1 MSRVRSLLRF
11 VFAAMVVV
19 GAGLVPSRDASA
31 DTGPQLRHAN
41 VSPDPASV
49 VRFGPAWRYPQDGW
63 IVLHIEGS
71 PYDRGYQHGRLL
83 AREIADYIQAM
94 AEIRSHEAPTK
105 AWKDV
110 RLFVNALFLRK
121 FHAEYLEEMKG
132 IADGAAAAGAKFDG
146 RRIDLLDV
154 VVINSDVELGFL
166 ESALEATANGLDR
179 LKFTEPRYSQPK
191 APVKHRCSAFVAT
204 GPATAGG
211 QIVSGHITMTDLSYT
226 RHLNVWLD
234 VQPSDGH
241 RIVMQS
247 FPAGIQSGLDYYINS
262 GGLIVSETTIRQTK
276 FNPQGEMLASR
287 IRRALQY
294 ANSIDRVV
302 DILSKA
308 NNGLYTNEW
317 LIGDIKTGEIA
328 MFELGTDKTRLWRS
342 SRDEWPAG
350 TKGFYWGC
358 NNAKDIDVY
367 KETVADLGGKP
378 ANLVLYPRSRDKAWL
393 ALFDK
398 HRGKIDEAFG
408 FEAFSTTP
416 LAAFPSCD
424 AKFTTSA
431 LAKNLQ
437 SWALFGPPL
446 GHTWTPSKHDREDYP
461 NIQPLVGH
469 DWTLLDISPPAQL
482 KTEIDLADAEL
493 FPDEDDE
500 KLDVKWDETH
510 PFAWRGTL
518 FPNSVADTWLAAAF
532 AEYEQIVA
540 YDLALQR
547 SLKSSPAAAS
557 SRAAGDDHPSDD
569 TKHRHARDAVDLALF
584 QHESHWL
591 TATRRVGRDIP
602 LAATRSDPQD
612 NAWYQIA
619 SGKGVLLL
627 SALRSQLGGDKFDR
641 LMDEFGQKHAG
652 QVVTT
657 ADFRQHLER
666 SAGTPAVTTLDKWLN
681 GDMLSEFAGRNPWH
695 VFSYEAE
702 PEQTLIVYGTLRDA
716 AAQREAAELLAVE
729 VARRFSNIRPPIKAD
744 TAVTG
749 DELRSHHLL
758 LVGRPATNRVA
769 SRCEERLPVKFAS
782 QSFTIRDETFSHA
795 ASSIVVAGDNPLN
808 ARYSVVVFA
817 GLDAESTWRCVQ
829 NLPSDDD
836 PNPQVI
842 LKPAGRAAQHFRVQP
857 VAKAAVAAGK

>member
-1 MSRVRSLLRF
+1 MSRASRSLQF
-11 VFAAMVVV
+11 SFAVVAIL
-19 GAGLVPSRDASA
+19 GMLLISRQAAAA
-31 DTGPQLRHAN
+31 DQWHSPRHAN
-41 VSPDPASV
+41 FTPDPASV

-83 AREIADYIQAM
+83 AREIADYIQSI
-94 AEIRSHEAPTK
+94 AEIRSHEAPAK

-110 RLFVNALFLRK
+110 RLFVNALFLRR

-179 LKFTEPRYSQPK
+179 MKFTEPRYSQPK
-191 APVKHRCSAFVAT
+191 APAKHRCSAFVAT
-204 GPATAGG
+204 GPATGGG
-211 QIVSGHITMTDLSYT
+211 QIVAGHITMTDLSYT

-302 DILSKA
+302 DILSKS

-358 NNAKDIDVY
+358 NNAKDIDVF
-367 KETVADLGGKP
+367 KETVPDLGGKP

-393 ALFDK
+393 TLFDK

-437 SWALFGPPL
+437 SWAIFGPPL
-446 GHTWTPSKHDREDYP
+446 GHTWTPTKQDREDYP
-461 NIQPLVGH
+461 NIEPLVVH
-469 DWTLLDISPPAQL
+469 DWTMLDIAPPAQL
-482 KTEIDLADAEL
+482 KTQIDLADADP
-493 FPDEDDE
+493 FPDEDHD

-518 FPNSVADTWLAAAF
+518 FPKSDADTWLAAAF
-532 AEYEQIVA
+532 AEYEQVVA
-540 YDLALQR
+540 FDLALQR
-547 SLKSSPAAAS
+547 SLAKP
-557 SRAAGDDHPSDD
+557 GDYDAKHADEHD
-569 TKHRHARDAVDLALF
+569 TKLRHARDAVDLALF

-591 TATRRVGRDIP
+591 TAARRIGRDIP
-602 LAATRSDPQD
+602 LAETRSEPHD
-612 NAWYQIA
+612 NAWYHIA

-627 SALRSQLGGDKFDR
+627 ASLRSQLGADKFDR
-641 LMDEFGQKHAG
+641 MLDEFGQKHAG
-652 QVVTT
+652 QAVTT
-657 ADFRQHLER
+657 AEFRQHLER
-666 SAGTPAVTTLDKWLN
+666 SADTAAVATLDKWLT
-681 GDMLSEFAGRNPWH
+681 GDVLSTLAGKNPWH
-695 VFSYEAE
+695 VFSFEAE
-702 PEQTLIVYGTLRDA
+702 PELTLIVYGTQRDA
-716 AAQREAAELLAVE
+716 AAQREAAELLAGE
-729 VARRFSNIRPPIKAD
+729 VARRFSNIRPPIKPD
-744 TAVTG
+744 TAVT
-749 DELRSHHLL
+749 DDDLRSRHLL
-758 LVGRPATNRVA
+758 LIGRPVTNSVT
-769 SRCEERLPVKFAS
+769 SRCVERLPVKFDP
-782 QSFTIRDETFSHA
+782 QSFTIRGETFSHH
-795 ASSIVVAGDNPLN
+795 ASSIVVAGDNPRN

-817 GLDAESTWRCVQ
+817 GLDAESTWRSVQ
-829 NLPSDDD
+829 NLPTDDD
-836 PNPQVI
+836 PPPQVI
-842 LKPAGRAAQHFRVQP
+842 LKRAGRGSRHFRVQP
-857 VAKAAVAAGK
+857 VAKAAVAIGK